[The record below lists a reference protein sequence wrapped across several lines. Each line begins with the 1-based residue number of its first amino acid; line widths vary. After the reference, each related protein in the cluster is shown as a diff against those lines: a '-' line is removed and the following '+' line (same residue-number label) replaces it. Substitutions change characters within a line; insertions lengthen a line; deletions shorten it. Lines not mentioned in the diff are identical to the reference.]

1 MNLKSTLLLVVSAI
15 LLLTT
20 SCKSEDEKRA
30 EFTQIAQSRST
41 QELLEDLYVGSDG
54 DVEAMAR
61 ILNCTPSSIERI
73 RKGETEATSQFE
85 ERVVDVS
92 VYYYL
97 NKQSF
102 SILREQLDPSWKWYN
117 SVLHSPKN
125 HPFLFWSI
133 TIVLVIVAFFVFG
146 LSVVIELLL
155 LLICW
160 IISLFGHPKPMEDR
174 YTDTFNPIIEQVI
187 SYTPKTYSMNK
198 SVKSTSKSTTTTDNT
213 ATLVE
218 NVQPVRTDSI

>member
-117 SVLHSPKN
+117 SILHSPSH

-133 TIVLVIVAFFVFG
+133 TIVLFIGLAFAALVFVWP
-146 LSVVIELLL
+146 LLIELLL
-155 LLICW
+155 FLICW

-187 SYTPKTYSMNK
+187 SYNQNTYSSNK
-198 SVKSTSKSTTTTDNT
+198 SVKSTTTIDNT
-213 ATLVE
+213 TPIVE
-218 NVQPVRTDSI
+218 NTQSVSSDSI

>member
-1 MNLKSTLLLVVSAI
+1 MKLKSTLLFVVSAI

-20 SCKSEDEKRA
+20 SCGNDDSKRD

-73 RKGETEATSQFE
+73 RKGETEATAQFA

-117 SVLHSPKN
+117 SFLHSIKH
-125 HPFLFWSI
+125 HPVLFWSI
-133 TIVLVIVAFFVFG
+133 TIVLFLGLAFAELVFVWP
-146 LSVVIELLL
+146 LLIELLL
-155 LLICW
+155 FLICW
-160 IISLFGHPKPMEDR
+160 IISLFAQPKPMEDR
-174 YTDTFNPIIEQVI
+174 YADTFNPIIEQVI
-187 SYTPKTYSMNK
+187 SYSPKTYSSNK
-198 SVKSTSKSTTTTDNT
+198 SVKYTSTTDNT
-213 ATLVE
+213 TTIME
-218 NVQPVRTDSI
+218 NTQPISTDSI